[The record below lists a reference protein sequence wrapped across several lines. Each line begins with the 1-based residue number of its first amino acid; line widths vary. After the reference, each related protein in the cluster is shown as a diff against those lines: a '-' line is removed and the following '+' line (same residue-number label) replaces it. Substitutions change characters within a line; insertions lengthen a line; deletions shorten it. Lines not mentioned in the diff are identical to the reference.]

1 MTPHDF
7 ARDVNHTTLG
17 LLTNKIISH
26 TSTAKEGPGAPHKV
40 CESVRT
46 EQKF

>member
-1 MTPHDF
+1 MAPHDF
-7 ARDVNHTTLG
+7 ARDVDRTTLG
-17 LLTNKIISH
+17 LLTNKTISH
-26 TSTAKEGPGAPHKV
+26 RGIANEGPGAPPKV